1 MNNFDF
7 CVGTHILFGKGQV
20 ERLPEILSPFGKKV
34 LLTYGGGSIKRM
46 GLYDRVRELLADFE
60 VWELNGIEP
69 NPRIESV
76 YAGEKLCRDNGIDVI
91 LAVGGGS
98 VIDCSKAIA
107 AASCSD
113 EDAWELVKDPDKI
126 EKALPLCTVL
136 TLAATGSE
144 MNTGSVITNLKTKE
158 KLGFL
163 NDAMLPKA
171 SILDPTY
178 TLTVPADQTAAG
190 AADILS
196 HIMEVYFSRPYAPI
210 PDGISESLMKVVFR
224 YAPIAVREP
233 DNYEAREQLMWA
245 STLALN
251 GLCSTGKG
259 QAWPCHAIEHELS
272 AWYDITHGTGLAIL
286 TPRWMRHVLNED
298 TVDQFVAYA
307 VNVWGIPADADRFA
321 VANRAID
328 RTEDFFRSIGIPM
341 TLGELNIDDAL
352 FPEMAEHAVR
362 FGGLEWSWV
371 PLDKNAVVE
380 ILKQC
385 L

>member
-1 MNNFDF
+1 
-7 CVGTHILFGKGQV
+7 
-20 ERLPEILSPFGKKV
+20 
-34 LLTYGGGSIKRM
+34 
-46 GLYDRVRELLADFE
+46 
-60 VWELNGIEP
+60 
-69 NPRIESV
+69 
-76 YAGEKLCRDNGIDVI
+76 
-91 LAVGGGS
+91 
-98 VIDCSKAIA
+98 
-107 AASCSD
+107 
-113 EDAWELVKDPDKI
+113 
-126 EKALPLCTVL
+126 
-136 TLAATGSE
+136 
-144 MNTGSVITNLKTKE
+144 
-158 KLGFL
+158 
-163 NDAMLPKA
+163 
-171 SILDPTY
+171 
-178 TLTVPADQTAAG
+178 
-190 AADILS
+190 
-196 HIMEVYFSRPYAPI
+196 
-210 PDGISESLMKVVFR
+210 MKVVFR

-233 DNYEAREQLMWA
+233 DNYEAGEQLMWA

-371 PLDKNAVVE
+371 PLDKDAVVE